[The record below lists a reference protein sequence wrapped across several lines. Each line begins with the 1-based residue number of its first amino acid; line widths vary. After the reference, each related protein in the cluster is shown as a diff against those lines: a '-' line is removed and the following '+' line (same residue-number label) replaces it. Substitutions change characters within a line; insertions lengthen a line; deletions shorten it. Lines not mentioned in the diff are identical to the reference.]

1 MVSCDFR
8 NANFYICTKLLE
20 NTLFRA
26 ISKIDVY
33 RFGSL
38 LFPGLRSVA
47 VRSTFCF
54 KLSRT
59 EGFFPVPLRTHDAP
73 VSERDR
79 HALGEIC
86 LSDNGKY
93 HRSYRPSQRRN
104 PYVYRETFVFPEGKF
119 AVLFFTEEAL
129 LARACVQCG
138 CVRRGVVSG
147 SAAEIVPGSAAGIVQ
162 GSAVEIVRKTSF

>member
-1 MVSCDFR
+1 MFIDLALCF
-8 NANFYICTKLLE
+8 
-20 NTLFRA
+20 FRA
-26 ISKIDVY
+26 Y
-33 RFGSL
+33 
-38 LFPGLRSVA
+38 A
-47 VRSTFCF
+47 
-54 KLSRT
+54 LSQFAQHFASNSH
-59 EGFFPVPLRTHDAP
+59 GPKAFSPVPLRTHDAP

-86 LSDNGKY
+86 LSDNRKY
-93 HRSYRPSQRRN
+93 HRAYRPSQRRN

-147 SAAEIVPGSAAGIVQ
+147 STAG
-162 GSAVEIVRKTSF
+162 IVRKTSFELVKLKVAKKFSKRKKFLAPCTHKK